1 MAEVYA
7 IPFMIIAYSHV
18 LLAIKYEF
26 YIKIMTTNQVALE
39 AKTINLCGI
48 NDLNQ
53 IIKWYFVPSLE
64 LILSHAVAMNGSQ

>member
-1 MAEVYA
+1 MAAVYA

-26 YIKIMTTNQVALE
+26 YIKIMTTNLVALE

-48 NDLNQ
+48 NDNTLHKCISIETN
-53 IIKWYFVPSLE
+53 L
-64 LILSHAVAMNGSQ
+64 